1 MIKQVYSIKIF
12 KYFIFINKSIMKN
25 EIINLYLNGYGSPTI
40 SKNLGIP
47 KKKVLKILNE
57 NNLIKKNINEE
68 YKDYTL
74 KDGKWYHHY
83 ICDTC
88 EKKIECYAQKKFLLR
103 RNLKNKKTCKPCSL
117 NKQKGESNPFYGK
130 KHSLESIK
138 KIQLKTIGVK
148 RSNHT
153 DDPEYKKKVSETK
166 KKLWRSGKMEKT
178 RKKLSNLMKERHRK
192 GELKS
197 FNISKAEKEIV
208 NNLKKNGIEC
218 VHSFRVDS
226 KIFDIYIP
234 SLNLLIEYNGDYWHC
249 NPAKYEPHYYNH
261 KKNKTAMEIWE
272 YDKHKLYLAKK
283 EGYNCEVIW
292 ETDYKKNN
300 SIIFEI
306 IKNYEQN

>member
-1 MIKQVYSIKIF
+1 MIKQVYYTEILN
-12 KYFIFINKSIMKN
+12 YFIFINKGTM
-25 EIINLYLNGYGSPTI
+25 E
-40 SKNLGIP
+40 
-47 KKKVLKILNE
+47 NE
-57 NNLIKKNINEE
+57 NNIIKKNISEK
-68 YKDYTL
+68 YKNYKF
-74 KDGKWYHHY
+74 KDGRWFYFY
-83 ICDTC
+83 VCDTC
-88 EKKIECYAQKKFLLR
+88 KNKIECYAQKKCLLR
-103 RNLKNKKTCKPCSL
+103 RNLKNKKTCKRCSL
-117 NKQKGESNPFYGK
+117 DKQKGEGNPFYGK

-249 NPAKYEPHYYNH
+249 NPSKYSEDYYNH
-261 KKNKTAMEIWE
+261 KKNKTAKEIWE

-300 SIIFEI
+300 SIIIEI